1 MTINKRPID
10 VAYDSN
16 VQRWLSQAEEDLK
29 SARVLRVAQI
39 YPASCFLAHQSAE
52 KALKAI
58 LVAYGDL
65 VQSHALCDLKSS
77 VEALLTDGR
86 PLPAL
91 VGVARLDRY
100 YLGTRCPDALPEGA
114 TAQSVFDVQ
123 DADEAIGTAGRV
135 VTALARWLREDPDRL
150 GSEGSPGCS
159 SA

>member
-1 MTINKRPID
+1 MASDPHMD
-10 VAYDSN
+10 VACDNN
-16 VQRWLSQAEEDLK
+16 VQRWLLQAEEDLK
-29 SARVLRVAQI
+29 SARVLRVAQL

-52 KALKAI
+52 KAFKAI

-65 VQSHALCDLKSS
+65 VQSHALSDLKPS

-100 YLGTRCPDALPEGA
+100 YLGTRCPEVLPEGA
-114 TAQSVFDVQ
+114 TAKSVFDVQ